1 MGLDMYLYAEKYVS
15 NASDSM
21 VERFPQYAKEREMYR
36 EVVKAIGGE
45 MLPTP
50 EYGGMSISKCVG
62 YWRKANAIHGWFV
75 RELADGIDE
84 CQRID
89 VGWDDITRLRDEC
102 INALANR
109 NNAVPTEERTK
120 TISMD
125 DKSPEEMMNV
135 IMEEWGNQKAKAN
148 STVLETSDPLAP
160 TAGFFFGGT
169 EKDEYY
175 YQDIE
180 HTLDVLNSL
189 LAFNDTEWS
198 FYYRASW

>member
-1 MGLDMYLYAEKYVS
+1 MGLDMYLYAERYVS
-15 NASDSM
+15 KNTLFNEQDPTLYET
-21 VERFPQYAKEREMYR
+21 VT
-36 EVVKAIGGE
+36 KAIGGDR
-45 MLPTP
+45 LPKS
-50 EYGGMSISKCVG
+50 EYGGMLISQCVG

-89 VGWDDITRLRDEC
+89 VGWEDVTRLRDEC
-102 INALANR
+102 INALSKR

-125 DKSPEEMMNV
+125 DKNPEEMMNI

-148 STVLETSDPLAP
+148 STVLDTDDPLSP

-180 HTLDVLNSL
+180 YTLETLNSL
-189 LAFNDTEWS
+189 LAFNDDREWTL
-198 FYYRASW
+198 YYRASW